1 MSAPNKNYDPVAV
14 TALSAEAVESAIEA
28 ALDAIAAATTLD
40 QLKEARLA
48 HVGDRAPLWAAR
60 AEIGALPPE
69 AKADAYADDRLPL
82 LPRSLGAAIA
92 DWEATPFARETFG
105 EHFADTYAGLARY
118 DAALYDAAITDWETQ
133 RYREFA

>member
-14 TALSAEAVESAIEA
+14 TALSAEAVDDAIAA

-40 QLKEARLA
+40 ELKEARLA

-69 AKADAYADDRLPL
+69 AKADAGR
-82 LPRSLGAAIA
+82 RVGAAIKRVTNA
-92 DWEATPFARETFG
+92 LEARQEQ
-105 EHFADTYAGLARY
+105 L
-118 DAALYDAAITDWETQ
+118 
-133 RYREFA
+133 